1 MKASYPILR
10 LLSFFFLTNA
20 LLLLN
25 PSYSLLAQ
33 STITQKCQVFSVR
46 VPAGWTNDTNERR
59 GVYSSVSSTNYTTNQ
74 RIEIGAFYKKKDPTD
89 FLKEQIGVRS
99 GSAFL
104 RNADPKKIESFT
116 FGSVSGKKIHVSGR
130 TGGDSFVGDV
140 YAFNLGGYLFNI
152 LNIGESYAFSGIG
165 EIIRSISLNSS
176 FSSAS
181 SSAEDFVAGAVRT
194 LQSRTPYEYS
204 QGLTATSVRID
215 KNKKVLYFDLQ
226 VQVPYDTFTLSQK
239 NELVGVLKG
248 VQKDQQALVRSD
260 SSEVS
265 TLYKSA
271 FEIGYKIHFKYL
283 SKKGS
288 LIYEYDLTK

>member
-1 MKASYPILR
+1 MKASYSILR

-74 RIEIGAFYKKKDPTD
+74 RIEIGAFYMKKDPTD
-89 FLKEQIGVRS
+89 FLKEQIGGTS

-116 FGSVSGKKIHVSGR
+116 YGSVSGKKIHVSGR
-130 TGGDSFVGDV
+130 AGGDSFVGDV

-152 LNIGESYAFSGIG
+152 LNIGESYAFSSIG
-165 EIIRSISLNSS
+165 EIIRSITLNTSYTQTS
-176 FSSAS
+176 GTT
-181 SSAEDFVAGAVRT
+181 EDFVAGTVRT

-204 QGLTATSVRID
+204 RGLTATSVRMD
-215 KNKKVLYFDLQ
+215 KGKKALFFDLQ
-226 VQVPYDTFTLSQK
+226 VEVPFDTFTLSQK
-239 NELVGVLKG
+239 NELIGVLKG
-248 VQKDQQALVRSD
+248 VQKDQQALVQIN

-283 SKKGS
+283 SKKGN

>member
-1 MKASYPILR
+1 MKALSLKQLVYGIIISVIVLFAIPIN
-10 LLSFFFLTNA
+10 TK
-20 LLLLN
+20 
-25 PSYSLLAQ
+25 AQ
-33 STITQKCQVFSVR
+33 SAVTKKCSVFSVR
-46 VPAGWTNDTNERR
+46 VPAGWNNDTKERS

-74 RIEIGAFYKKKDPTD
+74 RIEIGAFYMKKDPID
-89 FLKEQIGVRS
+89 FLKEQIGNTT
-99 GSAFL
+99 GSPFL

-116 FGSVSGKKIHVSGR
+116 FGNVSGKKIHVSGR

-176 FSSAS
+176 FTS
-181 SSAEDFVAGAVRT
+181 SSSTTEDFVAGTVRT

-204 QGLTATSVRID
+204 QGLTATSVRMD

-226 VQVPYDTFTLSQK
+226 VEVPYDTFTLTQK

-248 VQKDQQALVRSD
+248 VQKDQQALVRSN

-283 SKKGS
+283 SKKGI